1 MAVKVWMLSQFYT
14 DESLEIHPRSQVHP
28 AAHDYADEDHCPV
41 RPIDVDGWALV
52 YVATDS
58 ERIAL
63 AKQDQRIIY
72 VGTPWDVPP
81 AKLLEV
87 YAEQLAGGTYPMVA
101 QVLLKLA
108 ETEPL
113 YFPQ

>member
-1 MAVKVWMLSQFYT
+1 MLVNVWVLSQFYV
-14 DESLEIHPRSQVHP
+14 DDSLELHPRTQIQPV
-28 AAHDYADEDHCPV
+28 AHDYAEHDWCPA
-41 RPIDVDGWALV
+41 RPTEPDGWALV
-52 YVATDS
+52 NVWTDS

-63 AKQDQRIIY
+63 AKQDPRIVY

-87 YAEQLAGGTYPMVA
+87 YDVQLAGGTYPMVA
-101 QVLLKLA
+101 QVLLKLSD
-108 ETEPL
+108 TEPL